1 VFRRPTVRSLPDSV
15 WTVAAAAT
23 LAAGA
28 LTVRAVSDPSPWL
41 HLKVGR
47 FLVDGGRFGARDPWA
62 PFAQGHY
69 EPTQWLPSIGTALLY
84 GWWGLPAVAWTR
96 GAGIIALALAL
107 LLTLRSVARPS
118 LALLATAL
126 AVAGSWPALTERPQ
140 LAGFVLLVVTVGAW
154 WRSAHD
160 GRTRWWLVPLT
171 WLAACVHGVWSIGLG
186 IGLLVLVGLT
196 LQQSFHR
203 EQRTRMAL
211 CLLASLAATAL
222 TPLGPRLTASPFAV
236 GGNGRQF
243 VSEWMASSARTP
255 SVALTLLVLAS
266 VLAVWFH
273 LGERP
278 PSRQL
283 LVWVAAVGLTLVMQ
297 RTVPVGAIL
306 AAFLAAENAEHLLL
320 VRGRLATPPGVR
332 RVELLGLLAGALVG
346 VVAAVPIAQVRAQ
359 QPTGLPTGLTSSLR
373 SLPPGTRVLSDGD
386 MSGWVMFV
394 APQAQPVFDIR
405 VEVYSPSRIRGFIAA
420 TAARPGWT
428 SYLRQSGTRAALL
441 KQDSPLVSAL
451 GAQWHW
457 RTVARDDGYVLM
469 ADS

>member
-1 VFRRPTVRSLPDSV
+1 MFRRPTARSLPDSV

-62 PFAQGHY
+62 PFALGHY
-69 EPTQWLPSIGTALLY
+69 EPTQWLPSVGTAVLY
-84 GWWGLPAVAWTR
+84 GWWGLPAVAWVR
-96 GAGIIALALAL
+96 GAGIVALTLAL
-107 LLTLRSVARPS
+107 LLTLRQVARPA
-118 LALLATAL
+118 LALLAAVL

-160 GRTRWWLVPLT
+160 GRPRWWLVPLT

-186 IGLLVLVGLT
+186 IGLLVVVGLT
-196 LQQSFHR
+196 LEQSFRR

-255 SVALTLLVLAS
+255 SVALTLVVLALVLA
-266 VLAVWFH
+266 LWFR

-278 PSRQL
+278 PTWQL
-283 LVWVAAVGLTLVMQ
+283 LMWLAAVGLTLVMR
-297 RTVPVGAIL
+297 RTVPVGAVL
-306 AAFLAAENAEHLLL
+306 AAFLVAETAEHLL
-320 VRGRLATPPGVR
+320 VARGRLAAPPGVR
-332 RVELLGLLAGALVG
+332 RGELLTLLAGALVG
-346 VVAAVPIAQVRAQ
+346 VVAAFPLAEARSQHAEGVPSA
-359 QPTGLPTGLTSSLR
+359 LTTSLR
-373 SLPPGTRVLSDGD
+373 SLPAGTRVLSDGD
-386 MSGWVMFV
+386 MSGWLMFV

-405 VEVYSPSRIRGFIAA
+405 VEVYTPSRIRAFIDA
-420 TAARPGWT
+420 TAAKPGWA
-428 SYLRQSGTRAALL
+428 SYLQQSGTRAALL
-441 KQDSPLVSAL
+441 KQDAPLVSAL
-451 GAQWHW
+451 DAQWHW

-469 ADS
+469 AAS

>member
-1 VFRRPTVRSLPDSV
+1 LPDSV

-47 FLVDGGRFGARDPWA
+47 FLLDGGRFGARDPWA

-69 EPTQWLPSIGTALLY
+69 EPTQWLPSVVTALLY
-84 GWWGLPAVAWTR
+84 GWWGLPAVAWVR
-96 GAGIIALALAL
+96 SIGIIVLALAL
-107 LLTLRSVARPS
+107 VLALRSVARPA
-118 LALLATAL
+118 LALLGTLL

-140 LAGFVLLVVTVGAW
+140 LAGFVLLVVSVGAW
-154 WRSAHD
+154 WRTAHD
-160 GRTRWWLVPLT
+160 GRPRWWLVPLT

-186 IGLLVLVGLT
+186 IGLLMVVGLT
-196 LQQSFHR
+196 LDHSFR
-203 EQRTRMAL
+203 RDQRTRMVL
-211 CLLASLAATAL
+211 CLLACTAATAL

-255 SVALTLLVLAS
+255 SVALTLVALALVLA
-266 VLAVWFH
+266 LWLR

-278 PSRQL
+278 PTWQL
-283 LVWVAAVGLTLVMQ
+283 LVWLAAVGLTLVMR

-306 AAFLAAENAEHLLL
+306 AAFLVAETTEHLLL
-320 VRGRLATPPGVR
+320 ARGRLATPPGLR
-332 RVELLGLLAGALVG
+332 RGELLTLLAGALVG
-346 VVAAVPIAQVRAQ
+346 VVAAAPLATVRSQHAVGVPTA
-359 QPTGLPTGLTSSLR
+359 LTASLR
-373 SLPPGTRVLSDGD
+373 SLPVGTRVLSDGD

-405 VEVYSPSRIRGFIAA
+405 VEVYTPSRIRGFIDA
-420 TAARPGWT
+420 TAAKPGWT

-441 KQDSPLVSAL
+441 KQDAPLVSAL

-457 RTVARDDGYVLM
+457 RTLARDDGYVLM
-469 ADS
+469 AAS